1 MPEPP
6 AGRLTPG
13 AAFTSDSPVPDRH
26 TPTTQASATPG
37 TPHRHPPA
45 PATAPP
51 GTTEPDPL
59 TSATAAPGAT
69 EPDPP
74 GTAEPDPLTPATA
87 TPEATEPQPM
97 GATEPDS
104 LAYATAPYPLAPA
117 TAAPG
122 ATEPRPL
129 APATAGHGALGRRDL
144 LTRAAA
150 IAGGAALIGAADLA
164 RPRPARAVTAPRVY
178 TRAEWDARPPTSPAT
193 IIKAPDHL
201 IVHHMAFPNSTDYS
215 LAHAFQLSR
224 DCQDLHMDTNGWS
237 DTGQQLTISRGGYV
251 MEGRNRT
258 LEAIGQRKNVFG
270 AQCANENGHTLG
282 IENEGT
288 YTTELPPTALWNA
301 LVQTL
306 AWLCDLYGLSPATAI
321 VGHRDYNST
330 TQCPG
335 DALYAQLPQLRS
347 EVAGKLGLASA
358 ARTGSVTRSGLPG
371 PRTLGDHGPAVGATE
386 PRP

>member
-13 AAFTSDSPVPDRH
+13 VAFTYDSPVPDRH
-26 TPTTQASATPG
+26 DPITSA
-37 TPHRHPPA
+37 A
-45 PATAPP
+45 AIP
-51 GTTEPDPL
+51 GTTDRHPL
-59 TSATAAPGAT
+59 VRATAAPG
-69 EPDPP
+69 
-74 GTAEPDPLTPATA
+74 G
-87 TPEATEPQPM
+87 
-97 GATEPDS
+97 
-104 LAYATAPYPLAPA
+104 
-117 TAAPG
+117 
-122 ATEPRPL
+122 
-129 APATAGHGALGRRDL
+129 LGRRDL

-164 RPRPARAVTAPRVY
+164 RPRRARAVTAPRVY
-178 TRAEWDARPPTSPAT
+178 TRAEWSARPPTSPAT

-224 DCQDLHMDTNGWS
+224 DCQNLHMDTNGWS

-306 AWLCDLYGLSPATAI
+306 AWLCDLYGLSPDTAI
-321 VGHRDYNST
+321 VGHRDYNP

-335 DALYAQLPQLRS
+335 DALYAQLSRLRS
-347 EVAGKLGLASA
+347 EVAGTLGLASA
-358 ARTGSVTRSGLPG
+358 ARAGSVTRSGLPG

>member
-1 MPEPP
+1 MHDTPARPSRQKDTPPESPLH
-6 AGRLTPG
+6 LTP
-13 AAFTSDSPVPDRH
+13 R
-26 TPTTQASATPG
+26 
-37 TPHRHPPA
+37 
-45 PATAPP
+45 
-51 GTTEPDPL
+51 
-59 TSATAAPGAT
+59 
-69 EPDPP
+69 
-74 GTAEPDPLTPATA
+74 TPAS
-87 TPEATEPQPM
+87 P
-97 GATEPDS
+97 
-104 LAYATAPYPLAPA
+104 
-117 TAAPG
+117 
-122 ATEPRPL
+122 
-129 APATAGHGALGRRDL
+129 ALGRRDL
-144 LTRAAA
+144 ITRAAA

-224 DCQDLHMDTNGWS
+224 DCQDLHMDDNGWS
-237 DTGQQLTISRGGYV
+237 DTGQQLTISRGGFV

-282 IENEGT
+282 VENEGT
-288 YTTELPPTALWNA
+288 YTTELPPAALWDS

-306 AWLCDLYGLSPATAI
+306 AWLCDLYGLSASTAI

-335 DALYAQLPQLRS
+335 DALYAQLPRLRS
-347 EVAGKLGLASA
+347 EVAAQLGAAAPA
-358 ARTGSVTRSGLPG
+358 ARTAAVRRSGLPG
-371 PRTLGDHGPAVGATE
+371 PRTLGDHGPAVGAAD